1 MGMGVDLVRI
11 ALSKRL
17 GKTVSVFFGA
27 LAQSAPAFWRH
38 LQRCIFLDSLDS
50 ATNMSFQASPAFVV
64 VMGVAG
70 CGKSSLGS
78 ALAQAEGLPLIEGDD
93 HHSPTSREKM
103 RQGIALTDADREGWL
118 TTLGQLLQA
127 QPQGAV
133 LTCSAL
139 KKVYRDRLRNA
150 CPGLRFVFLEIDRAS
165 AGQRVAARAGTHFF
179 SSALVD
185 SQFATLE
192 SPVGEAGVLRL
203 DALLD
208 LPTLQQQASAWL
220 ATKETA

>member
-1 MGMGVDLVRI
+1 MGIGDDLVRI
-11 ALSKRL
+11 ALSKPL
-17 GKTVSVFFGA
+17 GKTVSAFFGMK
-27 LAQSAPAFWRH
+27 AQSLPEFCWH

-50 ATNMSFQASPAFVV
+50 ATNMSFTPSSVYLV

-70 CGKSSLGS
+70 CGKSSLGA

-93 HHSPTSREKM
+93 HHSPASREKM

-118 TTLGQLLQA
+118 ATLGQLLQN

-139 KKVYRDRLRNA
+139 KKAYRDRLRNA
-150 CPGLRFVFLEIDRAS
+150 CPGLRFVFLEIDRAN
-165 AGQRVAARAGTHFF
+165 AGQRVAARADTHFF